1 MNLNKKTLEKMQ
13 TRVLTKHDIS
23 SVAIC
28 DN

>member
-13 TRVLTKHDIS
+13 SRVLTKHDIS